1 MKYRNNEGTYER
13 MRIGANIRKWRNIK
27 EVKQKELASCLKIS
41 EASVSNMENDLTDIT
56 LSQLENISLALNVP
70 LEKLF
75 SDPQI
80 TLNEK
85 YSIATDKEKQDSM
98 VMDKEFAYSI
108 INTIEKK
115 DEQLKTVID
124 NMMETMKK
132 LVEWKEKR
140 TNN

>member
-1 MKYRNNEGTYER
+1 MKYRNNDGTYER

-27 EVKQKELASCLKIS
+27 EVKQKELASYLKIS
-41 EASVSNMENDLTDIT
+41 EASVSNLENDLTDIT

-75 SDPQI
+75 NDPQI

-85 YSIATDKEKQDSM
+85 YSISTDKEKQDSM
-98 VMDKEFAYSI
+98 VMDKDFAYSI

-132 LVEWKEKR
+132 LMEWKEKR
-140 TNN
+140 KDN

>member
-1 MKYRNNEGTYER
+1 MKYRNNDGTYER

-41 EASVSNMENDLTDIT
+41 EASISNLENDLTDIT
-56 LSQLENISLALNVP
+56 LSQLESISLALNVP

-80 TLNEK
+80 TLSEI
-85 YSIATDKEKQDSM
+85 YSPSKDKEKIDNV

-115 DEQLKTVID
+115 DEQLKSVMD
-124 NMMETMKK
+124 NMIETMKK

-140 TNN
+140 KDN

>member
-1 MKYRNNEGTYER
+1 MKYRNNDGTYER

-27 EVKQKELASCLKIS
+27 EVKQKELASYLKIS
-41 EASVSNMENDLTDIT
+41 EASVSNLENDLTDIT

-75 SDPQI
+75 NDPQI

-85 YSIATDKEKQDSM
+85 YSISTDKEKQDSM
-98 VMDKEFAYSI
+98 VMDKDFAYSI

-132 LVEWKEKR
+132 LMEWKEKR
-140 TNN
+140 TDN